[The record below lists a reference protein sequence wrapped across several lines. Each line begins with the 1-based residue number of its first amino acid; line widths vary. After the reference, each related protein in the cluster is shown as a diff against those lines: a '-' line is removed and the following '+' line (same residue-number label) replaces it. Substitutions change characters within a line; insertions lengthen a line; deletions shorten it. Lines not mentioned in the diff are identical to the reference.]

1 MNLLDQFKLESFG
14 VYFLQKILINEI
26 SCRVD
31 ANLEIGRGFR
41 LSRCKMEYVECK
53 FSKRINK
60 DWGVAKFDG
69 QGILE

>member
-1 MNLLDQFKLESFG
+1 MKLVVELMQIWKS
-14 VYFLQKILINEI
+14 
-26 SCRVD
+26 
-31 ANLEIGRGFR
+31 GRGFR

-69 QGILE
+69 QGILEE